1 MRRLFATW
9 IIAVA
14 FALHSLAVAQP
25 RDASQRLAGQTHH
38 VWVFQ
43 RIERIMGAGESC
55 KRGEE
60 DDFSADHSVTT
71 TKCDNGKLVRT
82 KRTWSM
88 RNDGVDDW
96 ITIGGEEYQ
105 LLFGEEGRTMT
116 LRKISTEKPKATVD
130 KDYRRRSD

>member
-14 FALHSLAVAQP
+14 FVFTAYSHSP
-25 RDASQRLAGQTHH
+25 RCVPKTRGQTHH